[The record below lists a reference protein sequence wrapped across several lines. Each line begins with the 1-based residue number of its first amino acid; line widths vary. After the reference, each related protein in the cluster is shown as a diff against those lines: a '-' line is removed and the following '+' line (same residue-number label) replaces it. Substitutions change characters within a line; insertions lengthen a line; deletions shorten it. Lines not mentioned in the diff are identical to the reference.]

1 MAKYKVQGIGKF
13 VKNLITTTKFTNTQ
27 ILDRV
32 REQFPDAQTSMA
44 CIAWYQTD
52 LRKKTKVVPVVEQGP
67 AFGWFQPINTDVE
80 EVVLTDEE
88 VEEEVKV

>member
-1 MAKYKVQGIGKF
+1 MEFQMAKYKVQGIGKF

-52 LRKKTKVVPVVEQGP
+52 LRKKTKVVSKAPVVEQSP
-67 AFGWFQPINTDVE
+67 EFGWFQPINTDVE
-80 EVVLTDEE
+80 EVTQ
-88 VEEEVKV
+88 